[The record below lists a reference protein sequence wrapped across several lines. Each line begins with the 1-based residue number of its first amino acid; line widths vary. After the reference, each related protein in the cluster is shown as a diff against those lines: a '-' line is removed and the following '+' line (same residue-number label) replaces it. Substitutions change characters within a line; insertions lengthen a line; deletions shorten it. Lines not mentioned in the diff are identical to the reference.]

1 MQFDLKNFLNNLD
14 DLKNEVDILNEKF
27 LSINRQNKL
36 TEEKLN
42 LLGENIDS
50 VNKKLIRIESSGKKM
65 NNQISEFES
74 RLDSITKSKD

>member
-1 MQFDLKNFLNNLD
+1 MDLQPRQLSKLIQL
-14 DLKNEVDILNEKF
+14 IEKY

-42 LLGENIDS
+42 LLGENIDA
-50 VNKKLIRIESSGKKM
+50 VNKKLIRIESSGKKVG
-65 NNQISEFES
+65 NQISEIES